1 MNILLRTPVGA
12 DLSRPSPIY
21 RPLVGVPVV
30 RPLNGTPNSYV
41 LTTGGRALVYDNQ
54 GRLLYDIDA
63 NRVKMVIWDQ
73 APDGNYYN
81 RDVKLK
87 GPVPPQWLSL
97 LP

>member
-1 MNILLRTPVGA
+1 MNKLLRTAVGA
-12 DLSRPSPIY
+12 DLSATGGCS
-21 RPLVGVPVV
+21 GS
-30 RPLNGTPNSYV
+30 RPLNGAPNSYV

-87 GPVPPQWLSL
+87 GPVPPEWLSL